1 MSKSKEVEIWE
12 MPRRVFSVGG
22 DPSATLKAYCIKSDR
37 PDCLYAWIPD
47 YQTDYI
53 TMITNISKKD
63 CKYLGK
69 VSVGINFNDVI
80 NKLELPTFEEIES
93 LNAKPIDPQSI
104 NGLSEEDILRLH
116 SVTTL
121 ANEIVKLSLQ
131 NEYYSN
137 IIKHLKE
144 INQPSVPETNKTNK
158 LLTPDEVQ
166 FYNSLK
172 ELWSD
177 TSQIDTFATYLALE
191 SGKDHYTGEAKES
204 FKKFIKL
211 AKSQKITKNIISNS
225 ITLDN
230 ATTTINSVT
239 VGTTP
244 AFTITQ
250 VDNNE

>member
-12 MPRRVFSVGG
+12 VPRRVFSVGG
-22 DPSATLKAYCIKSDR
+22 DPSVALKAYCIKSDR

-53 TMITNISKKD
+53 TMITSISKKD

-69 VSVGINFNDVI
+69 VSVGIDFNEI
-80 NKLELPTFEEIES
+80 ISKLELPTFEEIES

-144 INQPSVPETNKTNK
+144 VNQPSVPENNKTNK
-158 LLTPDEVQ
+158 SLTPGEVQ

-172 ELWSD
+172 QLWSD
-177 TSQIDTFATYLALE
+177 TSQIDTFATFLALE

-204 FKKFIKL
+204 FRKFIKL
-211 AKSQKITKNIISNS
+211 AKAQKITKNIT
-225 ITLDN
+225 ITN
-230 ATTTINSVT
+230 ATTTINAVT
-239 VGTTP
+239 VGTAGP

-250 VDNNE
+250 VDNDE

>member
-12 MPRRVFSVGG
+12 VPRRVFSIGG

-53 TMITNISKKD
+53 TMITSISKKD

-69 VSVGINFNDVI
+69 VSVGIDFNEI
-80 NKLELPTFEEIES
+80 ISKLELPTFEEIES

-144 INQPSVPETNKTNK
+144 VNQPSVPENNKTNK
-158 LLTPDEVQ
+158 SLTPGEVR

-177 TSQIDTFATYLALE
+177 TSQIDTFATFLALE

-211 AKSQKITKNIISNS
+211 ARAQKITKNIT
-225 ITLDN
+225 ITN
-230 ATTTINSVT
+230 ATTTINAVT
-239 VGTTP
+239 VGAAGP

-250 VDNNE
+250 VDNDE